1 MSANK
6 LKVFFTS
13 SNLVYEDPQ
22 LNVNSNTSVLD
33 SLTEVYKER
42 TNFKGEEFFV
52 KIFALNVNEDYI
64 KYKDRNKESKTY
76 KCEISLSTSGK
87 TFKGNLDIKK
97 NEHSF
102 IYNFKYNS
110 NWTIL
115 RKEILPPKSILLPNS
130 YQLQIYKTTVNSKQ
144 FSQQRNSLLNSLF
157 NNSLELLQTNGNKN
171 PNYDFDFYLELFKLI
186 YGKNDVIKVI
196 QVFDIRR
203 INNPKN
209 KDAIKKYS
217 TILNTFENK
226 RLEIVTKIINK
237 EEDRNKFREYFY
249 TLLLYFRLNF
259 ERENLDKLIQ
269 NKKIWKYLI
278 NVLQKN
284 ALYFTNIN
292 LPNDLYDEMINRTPL
307 SFEEM
312 ESIFFY
318 MDSLEKVLSFI
329 NINIDKIY
337 NCCLGKGKRTK
348 KYLKLSDFNI
358 LSKESDN
365 YTNIYKE
372 LSTLINFE
380 KSNKYF
386 VVLDE
391 KLWENFVISN
401 FLKNLNN
408 LVIIDKCISICKE
421 VDKSLNMNIYEHISK
436 TALNMI
442 IEGKLKNE
450 ELLNF
455 LKNNIYFRDKK
466 YASLLYRPIE
476 MFVGIDLE
484 TANEEFYKLWNEVN
498 MLDMYSFLENKGKKI
513 ILDKITHIKDFWK
526 LFKLFNFSE
535 QKIPDANTINILLS
549 KFIPL
554 IKTYEKETCPNFIK
568 DISLLIY
575 GMNKTNKNCKQFRK
589 YYPEKIGQRN
599 C

>member
-52 KIFALNVNEDYI
+52 KIFALNVNEDYL
-64 KYKDRNKESKTY
+64 KHKDRNKESKTY

-110 NWTIL
+110 NWSIL

-130 YQLQIYKTTVNSKQ
+130 YQLQIYKTTVISKQ

-196 QVFDIRR
+196 HVFDIRR

-226 RLEIVTKIINK
+226 RLETVAKIINK

-249 TLLLYFRLNF
+249 TLLLYFRLNY

-269 NKKIWKYLI
+269 KK
-278 NVLQKN
+278 
-284 ALYFTNIN
+284 
-292 LPNDLYDEMINRTPL
+292 
-307 SFEEM
+307 
-312 ESIFFY
+312 
-318 MDSLEKVLSFI
+318 
-329 NINIDKIY
+329 
-337 NCCLGKGKRTK
+337 
-348 KYLKLSDFNI
+348 
-358 LSKESDN
+358 
-365 YTNIYKE
+365 
-372 LSTLINFE
+372 
-380 KSNKYF
+380 
-386 VVLDE
+386 
-391 KLWENFVISN
+391 
-401 FLKNLNN
+401 
-408 LVIIDKCISICKE
+408 
-421 VDKSLNMNIYEHISK
+421 
-436 TALNMI
+436 
-442 IEGKLKNE
+442 
-450 ELLNF
+450 
-455 LKNNIYFRDKK
+455 
-466 YASLLYRPIE
+466 
-476 MFVGIDLE
+476 
-484 TANEEFYKLWNEVN
+484 
-498 MLDMYSFLENKGKKI
+498 
-513 ILDKITHIKDFWK
+513 
-526 LFKLFNFSE
+526 
-535 QKIPDANTINILLS
+535 
-549 KFIPL
+549 
-554 IKTYEKETCPNFIK
+554 
-568 DISLLIY
+568 
-575 GMNKTNKNCKQFRK
+575 
-589 YYPEKIGQRN
+589 
-599 C
+599 

>member
-52 KIFALNVNEDYI
+52 KIFALNVNEDYL
-64 KYKDRNKESKTY
+64 KHKDKNKESKTY

-110 NWTIL
+110 NWTFL

-226 RLEIVTKIINK
+226 
-237 EEDRNKFREYFY
+237 
-249 TLLLYFRLNF
+249 
-259 ERENLDKLIQ
+259 
-269 NKKIWKYLI
+269 
-278 NVLQKN
+278 
-284 ALYFTNIN
+284 
-292 LPNDLYDEMINRTPL
+292 
-307 SFEEM
+307 
-312 ESIFFY
+312 
-318 MDSLEKVLSFI
+318 
-329 NINIDKIY
+329 
-337 NCCLGKGKRTK
+337 
-348 KYLKLSDFNI
+348 
-358 LSKESDN
+358 
-365 YTNIYKE
+365 
-372 LSTLINFE
+372 
-380 KSNKYF
+380 
-386 VVLDE
+386 
-391 KLWENFVISN
+391 
-401 FLKNLNN
+401 
-408 LVIIDKCISICKE
+408 
-421 VDKSLNMNIYEHISK
+421 K
-436 TALNMI
+436 T
-442 IEGKLKNE
+442 
-450 ELLNF
+450 
-455 LKNNIYFRDKK
+455 
-466 YASLLYRPIE
+466 
-476 MFVGIDLE
+476 
-484 TANEEFYKLWNEVN
+484 
-498 MLDMYSFLENKGKKI
+498 
-513 ILDKITHIKDFWK
+513 
-526 LFKLFNFSE
+526 
-535 QKIPDANTINILLS
+535 
-549 KFIPL
+549 
-554 IKTYEKETCPNFIK
+554 
-568 DISLLIY
+568 
-575 GMNKTNKNCKQFRK
+575 
-589 YYPEKIGQRN
+589 
-599 C
+599 